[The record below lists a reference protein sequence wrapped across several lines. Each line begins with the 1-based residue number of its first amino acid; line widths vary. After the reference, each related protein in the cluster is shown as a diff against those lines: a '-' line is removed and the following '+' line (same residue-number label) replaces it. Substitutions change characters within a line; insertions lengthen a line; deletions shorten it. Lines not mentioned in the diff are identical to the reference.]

1 MHVEHVLI
9 TMFFTGRFYADDSSL
24 VHGSLSRNGENDTVY
39 GQTEI
44 QQRII
49 SLNFRDCRAKIQ
61 QVDSLETLERG
72 VVVQVSFPDSASACP
87 VLIHVSDCR
96 CPVSFQTAACRCAD
110 SSRPLYWLPD
120 HPQTITSGMRY
131 SAIRTTFSRMRR
143 TVLT

>member
-1 MHVEHVLI
+1 MV
-9 TMFFTGRFYADDSSL
+9 RFYADDSSL

-72 VVVQVSFPDSASACP
+72 VVVQVSLFLCDLTGLSLIALIVLMCP
-87 VLIHVSDCR
+87 
-96 CPVSFQTAACRCAD
+96 
-110 SSRPLYWLPD
+110 
-120 HPQTITSGMRY
+120 SGVR
-131 SAIRTTFSRMRR
+131 
-143 TVLT
+143 